1 MVEILNQ
8 ILDFLVA
15 NYALYMVVTM
25 SIIISLT
32 ISLVTLI
39 KKPVKCLTGKIKN
52 EKLQKFANKIFVIFA
67 FAVSGGCWVALN
79 LIYPEYF
86 SIDTI
91 QILLTG
97 ALSVV
102 LYELADG
109 VVTKSKT
116 RQIIDTIA
124 DFAEENKKEPK
135 TENKPEKEQPKKEI
149 DPIKEFWK
157 KVK

>member
-1 MVEILNQ
+1 MVEIVKQ

-15 NYALYMVVTM
+15 NYALYLVVTM

-32 ISLVTLI
+32 ISLITLI

-52 EKLQKFANKIFVIFA
+52 PKLKALANKVFILFA
-67 FAVSGGCWVALN
+67 FAISGAFWVALH
-79 LIYPEYF
+79 IVCPQYF
-86 SIDTI
+86 SVDSI

-97 ALSVV
+97 AFSIV
-102 LYELADG
+102 LYAFGDG
-109 VVTKSKT
+109 VLTKPKT
-116 RQIIDTIA
+116 QQIIDTIT
-124 DFAEENKKEPK
+124 DFAEDKKDTKPEP
-135 TENKPEKEQPKKEI
+135 KPEKEQPKKET

>member
-8 ILDFLVA
+8 ILNYLVD

-32 ISLVTLI
+32 ISLITLI
-39 KKPVKCLTGKIKN
+39 KKPVKCITGKIKN
-52 EKLQKFANKIFVIFA
+52 PKLKALANKVFIIFA
-67 FAVSGGCWVALN
+67 FAISGAFWVALHF
-79 LIYPEYF
+79 ICPQYF
-86 SIDTI
+86 SVDTI

-97 ALSVV
+97 AFSIV
-102 LYELADG
+102 LYALGDG
-109 VVTKSKT
+109 VLTKTKT
-116 RQIIDTIA
+116 QQIIDTIS
-124 DFAEENKKEPK
+124 DFANEKKETKPE
-135 TENKPEKEQPKKEI
+135 TKPEKEQPKKET

>member
-8 ILDFLVA
+8 ILNYLVA
-15 NYALYMVVTM
+15 NYALYLVVTM

-32 ISLVTLI
+32 ISLITLI

-52 EKLQKFANKIFVIFA
+52 PKLKALANKVFIVFA
-67 FAVSGGCWVALN
+67 FAFSGAFWVALHF
-79 LIYPEYF
+79 ISPQYF

-91 QILLTG
+91 QIILTG
-97 ALSVV
+97 AFAIV
-102 LYELADG
+102 LYALGDG
-109 VVTKSKT
+109 VLTKPKT
-116 RQIIDTIA
+116 QQIIDTIA
-124 DFAEENKKEPK
+124 DFVEENKETK
-135 TENKPEKEQPKKEI
+135 TEINPQKEQPQKAT